1 MSKTLNRRLTT
12 VDSSFL
18 YFEKKEAPLH
28 IGSVHLFEGEVPF
41 EDFIKMMD
49 AKMHLIPRYRQVVRF
64 DPFNL
69 AHPTW
74 EYDQHFD
81 LRKHIFKLQI
91 DAPGG
96 EQELVELASKIFTPV
111 MERDKPL
118 WDIYWVYGLE
128 GGNTAMIARIHHCMV
143 DGMSGIDLIKII
155 LDISPNSGIPPKPET
170 ARPRT
175 ERLDPTRQ
183 FFDSLLG
190 GMEEGMNRWMEFQ
203 NGLLNLTQAFVEK
216 PTRDVMTQVIGGE
229 MPQMARP
236 ATVLPFNQRACSGE
250 RRLVWSEFS
259 FAEVRQ
265 IRAAL
270 GGTVNDAALTILSGA
285 VSKYVAAH
293 GQLTENRSVR
303 FMVPVSLRQAD
314 QHGALGNLVSI
325 LPVEIPLDLYDP
337 AERFRYINQKT
348 AQLKGGRVAE
358 GVNLFSALMGVLPA
372 PVQALAGALAS
383 MPMPAVNMV
392 STNVPGPQVP
402 LYTLGKKMLGYYP
415 YVPVG
420 YAVGCGCAILTYDQ
434 KITFGLTSDV
444 QAMPDVE
451 RLRDFL
457 NESFAELLQA
467 AHVEKNDAPPI
478 KKSASRPV
486 EETKSPTTKETESKT
501 ARKTKPRATAAA
513 KVKTAKPVDDKS
525 QTTSK
530 RAKPTNS
537 FASAKEKK
545 PAETTKK
552 TKLNADAKEKIAGAT
567 GTK

>member
-1 MSKTLNRRLTT
+1 M
-12 VDSSFL
+12 
-18 YFEKKEAPLH
+18 H

-41 EDFIKMMD
+41 EDFIAMMD
-49 AKMHLIPRYRQVVRF
+49 AKMHLIPRYQQIVKF
-64 DPFNL
+64 DPYNM

-74 EYDQHFD
+74 EFDPHFD
-81 LRKHIFKLQI
+81 IRKHIFKLQI
-91 DAPGG
+91 DKPGG
-96 EQELVELASKIFTPV
+96 EQELVELSSKIFTPV

-118 WDIYWVYGLE
+118 WDIFWVYGLE

-143 DGMSGIDLIKII
+143 DGISGIDLIKII
-155 LDISPNSGIPPKPET
+155 LDISPEIKIPVKPET
-170 ARPRT
+170 TRPRT

-203 NGLLNLTQAFVEK
+203 NGLLNLTQALVEQ
-216 PTRDVMTQVIGGE
+216 PTRDAMTRIGGDL
-229 MPQMARP
+229 PGMATP
-236 ATVLPFNQRACSGE
+236 AAILPFNRQCSGE

-259 FAEVRQ
+259 FAEIRA

-285 VSKYVAAH
+285 VSKYVADH
-293 GQLTENRSVR
+293 GQPTANRSVR
-303 FMVPVSLRQAD
+303 FMVPVSLRQAE

-325 LPVEIPLDLYDP
+325 LPVEIPLDLPDP
-337 AERFRYINQKT
+337 AERFRLINRTT
-348 AQLKGGRVAE
+348 AALKGGRVAE
-358 GVNLFSALMGVLPA
+358 GVSLFSALMGVLPA

-402 LYTLGKKMLGYYP
+402 LYTLGRKMLAYYP

-434 KITFGLTSDV
+434 KITFGLTADV

-457 NESFAELLQA
+457 NESFAELLKA
-467 AHVEKNDAPPI
+467 AAVEKNDVPST
-478 KKSASRPV
+478 KKSEPRAAKEAEPQATGKTKSRAAK
-486 EETKSPTTKETESKT
+486 ETKPKT
-501 ARKTKPRATAAA
+501 VKNTKPRSVE
-513 KVKTAKPVDDKS
+513 KAKPVEAKISGDKKRA
-525 QTTSK
+525 TSK
-530 RAKPTNS
+530 RASQTKPTTN
-537 FASAKEKK
+537 AKQ
-545 PAETTKK
+545 
-552 TKLNADAKEKIAGAT
+552 TKLTADAKQKTVGANSP
-567 GTK
+567 K

>member
-1 MSKTLNRRLTT
+1 MSKPLNRRLTT

-41 EDFIKMMD
+41 DDFVAMMD
-49 AKMHLIPRYRQVVRF
+49 AKMHLIPRYQQVVRF

-74 EYDQHFD
+74 EYDSHFD

-118 WDIYWVYGLE
+118 WDIFWVYGLE
-128 GGNTAMIARIHHCMV
+128 GGNSAMIARIHHCMV

-155 LDISPNSGIPPKPET
+155 LDISPNAGIPLKPET
-170 ARPRT
+170 TRPRT

-203 NGLLNLTQAFVEK
+203 NGLLNLTQAFVEQ
-216 PTRDVMTQVIGGE
+216 PTRDAMTRVVGGG
-229 MPQMARP
+229 MPISATP
-236 ATVLPFNQRACSGE
+236 ATVLPFNQRQCSGE

-285 VSKYVAAH
+285 VSKYVHAH
-293 GQLTENRSVR
+293 GQPTENRNVR

-325 LPVEIPLDLYDP
+325 LPVEIPLDLHDP
-337 AERFRYINQKT
+337 AERFRFINQRT

-402 LYTLGKKMLGYYP
+402 LYTLGRKMLGYYP

-434 KITFGLTSDV
+434 KITFGLTADV

-478 KKSASRPV
+478 KKSAPRPV
-486 EETKSPTTKETESKT
+486 KEIKLSAAKETKSRTT
-501 ARKTKPRATAAA
+501 RKTKPQATTNAN
-513 KVKTAKPVDDKS
+513 AKPPKTVKDKS
-525 QTTSK
+525 RTTSK
-530 RAKPTNS
+530 RAKQTNS
-537 FASAKEKK
+537 FAVAREKK
-545 PAETTKK
+545 PAASAKK
-552 TKLNADAKEKIAGAT
+552 TKPTADAKQKTVGAT
-567 GTK
+567 GAK

>member
-1 MSKTLNRRLTT
+1 MSKPLNRRLTT

-18 YFEKKEAPLH
+18 YFEKKEAPMH

-49 AKMHLIPRYRQVVRF
+49 AKMHLIPRYQQIVKF
-64 DPFNL
+64 DPFNM

-74 EYDQHFD
+74 EADPDFD
-81 LRKHIFKLQI
+81 IRQHIFKLQI

-96 EQELVELASKIFTPV
+96 EQELIEMSSKLFTPV

-118 WDIYWVYGLE
+118 WDIFWIYGLE
-128 GGNTAMIARIHHCMV
+128 SGNSAMVARIHHCMV

-155 LDISPNSGIPPKPET
+155 LDISPEIKIPVKPET
-170 ARPRT
+170 ALPQT
-175 ERLDPTRQ
+175 KRLDPTRQ

-203 NGLLNLTQAFVEK
+203 NGLLNLTQAFIEQ
-216 PTRDVMTQVIGGE
+216 PTRDA
-229 MPQMARP
+229 MAKISSELPGMAIP
-236 ATVLPFNQRACSGE
+236 AAVLPFNQQCSGE

-259 FAEVRQ
+259 FADVRA

-285 VSKYVAAH
+285 VAKYVESH
-293 GQLTENRSVR
+293 GQPTANRNVR

-325 LPVEIPLDLYDP
+325 LPVEIPLDLPDP
-337 AERFRYINQKT
+337 AERFRHINSKT
-348 AQLKGGRVAE
+348 AALKGGRVAE
-358 GVNLFSALMGVLPA
+358 GVNLFSALMGILPA

-392 STNVPGPQVP
+392 ATNVPGPQVP
-402 LYTLGKKMLGYYP
+402 LYTLGRKMIGYYP

-434 KITFGLTSDV
+434 KITFGLTADV

-451 RLRDFL
+451 KLRDCL
-457 NESFAELLQA
+457 NESFAELLKA
-467 AHVEKNDAPPI
+467 AGVEENDSPTI
-478 KKSASRPV
+478 KKAN
-486 EETKSPTTKETESKT
+486 
-501 ARKTKPRATAAA
+501 PRTAAA
-513 KVKTAKPVDDKS
+513 ETRSQKKKNKPQSTSKSAKTTKTATDVKQATTKS
-525 QTTSK
+525 NAKQNTTSANGSK
-530 RAKPTNS
+530 
-537 FASAKEKK
+537 
-545 PAETTKK
+545 
-552 TKLNADAKEKIAGAT
+552 
-567 GTK
+567 

>member
-12 VDSSFL
+12 TDSSFL
-18 YFEKKEAPLH
+18 YFEKKEAPMH

-41 EDFIKMMD
+41 EDFIAMMD
-49 AKMHLIPRYRQVVRF
+49 AKMHLIPRYQQIVKF
-64 DPFNL
+64 DPYNM

-74 EYDQHFD
+74 EFDPHFD
-81 LRKHIFKLQI
+81 IRKHIFKLQI
-91 DAPGG
+91 DKPGG
-96 EQELVELASKIFTPV
+96 EQELVELSSKIFTPV

-118 WDIYWVYGLE
+118 WDIFWVYGLE

-143 DGMSGIDLIKII
+143 DGISGIDLIKII
-155 LDISPNSGIPPKPET
+155 LDISPEIKIPVKPET
-170 ARPRT
+170 TRPRT

-203 NGLLNLTQAFVEK
+203 NGLLNLTQALVEQ
-216 PTRDVMTQVIGGE
+216 PTRDAMTRIGGDL
-229 MPQMARP
+229 PGMATP
-236 ATVLPFNQRACSGE
+236 AAILPFNRQCSGE

-259 FAEVRQ
+259 FAEVRA

-285 VSKYVAAH
+285 VSKYVADH
-293 GQLTENRSVR
+293 GQPTANRSVR
-303 FMVPVSLRQAD
+303 FMVPVSLRQAE

-325 LPVEIPLDLYDP
+325 LPVEIPLDLPDP
-337 AERFRYINQKT
+337 AERFRLINRTT
-348 AQLKGGRVAE
+348 AALKGGRVAE
-358 GVNLFSALMGVLPA
+358 GVSLFSALMGVLPA

-402 LYTLGKKMLGYYP
+402 LYTLGRKMLAYYP

-434 KITFGLTSDV
+434 KITFGLTADV

-457 NESFAELLQA
+457 NESFAELLKA
-467 AHVEKNDAPPI
+467 AAVEKNDVPST
-478 KKSASRPV
+478 KKSEPRAAKEAEPQATGKTKSRAAK
-486 EETKSPTTKETESKT
+486 ETKPKT
-501 ARKTKPRATAAA
+501 VKNTKPRSVE
-513 KVKTAKPVDDKS
+513 KAKPVEAKISGDKKRA
-525 QTTSK
+525 TSK
-530 RAKPTNS
+530 RASQTKPTTN
-537 FASAKEKK
+537 AKQ
-545 PAETTKK
+545 
-552 TKLNADAKEKIAGAT
+552 TKLTADAKQKTVGANSP
-567 GTK
+567 K

>member
-18 YFEKKEAPLH
+18 YFEKKEAPMH
-28 IGSVHLFEGEVPF
+28 IGSVHFFEGEVPF
-41 EDFIKMMD
+41 EDFVAMMD
-49 AKMHLIPRYRQVVRF
+49 AKMHLIPRYQQIVKF

-74 EYDQHFD
+74 ENDAHFD
-81 LRKHIFKLQI
+81 IRKHIFKLQI

-96 EQELVELASKIFTPV
+96 ERELVELSSKLFTPV

-118 WDIYWVYGLE
+118 WDIFWIYGLA
-128 GGNTAMIARIHHCMV
+128 GGNSAMVARIHHCMV

-155 LDISPNSGIPPKPET
+155 LDISPNAGIPIKPET
-170 ARPRT
+170 THPRT
-175 ERLDPTRQ
+175 EKLDPTRQ

-203 NGLLNLTQAFVEK
+203 NGLLNLTQAFIEQ
-216 PTRDVMTQVIGGE
+216 PTRDAMTKIGGE
-229 MPQMARP
+229 LSGMVTP
-236 ATVLPFNQRACSGE
+236 AAILPFNRQCSGE

-259 FAEVRQ
+259 FADVRA
-265 IRAAL
+265 IRAVL

-285 VSKYVAAH
+285 VAKYVESHAQPTA
-293 GQLTENRSVR
+293 NRSIR

-314 QHGALGNLVSI
+314 QHGTLGNLVSI
-325 LPVEIPLDLYDP
+325 LPVEIPLDLPDP
-337 AERFRYINQKT
+337 AERFRYINRKT
-348 AQLKGGRVAE
+348 AALKGGRVAE
-358 GVNLFSALMGVLPA
+358 GVSLFSALMGILPA

-392 STNVPGPQVP
+392 ATNVPGPQVP

-434 KITFGLTSDV
+434 KITFGLTADV

-451 RLRDFL
+451 ILRDCL
-457 NESFAELLQA
+457 NESFAELLTA
-467 AHVEKNDAPPI
+467 AGVEGADSPPI
-478 KKSASRPV
+478 KKVAPRN
-486 EETKSPTTKETESKT
+486 T
-501 ARKTKPRATAAA
+501 AKTKTPTAAKAVSKAVSKEKAVPKVAANKKPAAA
-513 KVKTAKPVDDKS
+513 KIKAPKASKSAEATKPTAAVKKTAPKS
-525 QTTSK
+525 NAEQKTTS
-530 RAKPTNS
+530 
-537 FASAKEKK
+537 
-545 PAETTKK
+545 
-552 TKLNADAKEKIAGAT
+552 AT
-567 GTK
+567 GSK

>member
-1 MSKTLNRRLTT
+1 MSKPLNRRLTT

-18 YFEKKEAPLH
+18 YFEKKEAPMH

-41 EDFIKMMD
+41 EDFIRMMD
-49 AKMHLIPRYRQVVRF
+49 AKMHLIPRYQQVVRF

-74 EYDQHFD
+74 EFDPHFD
-81 LRKHIFKLQI
+81 IRNHIFKLQI
-91 DAPGG
+91 DQPGG
-96 EQELVELASKIFTPV
+96 EQELIELASKLFTPV

-128 GGNTAMIARIHHCMV
+128 GGNTAMVARIHHCMV

-155 LDISPNSGIPPKPET
+155 LDLSPEVRIPPKPET

-216 PTRDVMTQVIGGE
+216 PTRDVMTGIIGGE
-229 MPQMARP
+229 MPRMATP

-285 VSKYVAAH
+285 VSKYVHAH
-293 GQLTENRSVR
+293 GQPTENRNVR

-325 LPVEIPLDLYDP
+325 LPVEIPLDLHDP
-337 AERFRYINQKT
+337 AERFRFINQKT

-402 LYTLGKKMLGYYP
+402 LYTLGKKMLAYYP

-434 KITFGLTSDV
+434 KITFGLTADV

-478 KKSASRPV
+478 KKPAPRPV
-486 EETKSPTTKETESKT
+486 EVDKTPAAQKSKT
-501 ARKTKPRATAAA
+501 KTVSKAKPRKVANAEAKTSETA
-513 KVKTAKPVDDKS
+513 DGKS

-537 FASAKEKK
+537 FANAKETKPARGRKPKTTERAKEK
-545 PAETTKK
+545 TV
-552 TKLNADAKEKIAGAT
+552 GAT
-567 GTK
+567 GAK